1 MSRNSDPDDY
11 SIQYLTDFC
20 AASLVLL
27 GKHNCMYCAILGVC
41 SYFTEKSTLWNN
53 KREVGL
59 FLRVDLLLGDYDVKR
74 VDDVQAKPCA
84 DSADTFYRGYSL
96 NNV

>member
-27 GKHNCMYCAILGVC
+27 GKHNCMYCGIIGVC
-41 SYFTEKSTLWNN
+41 SYFTEKSNLWNN
-53 KREVGL
+53 RREVGL
-59 FLRVDLLLGDYDVKR
+59 FEGVPIFMRLQCEK
-74 VDDVQAKPCA
+74 
-84 DSADTFYRGYSL
+84 S
-96 NNV
+96 